1 MKLYDI
7 AVVGAG
13 PAGMIA
19 AIRAGQHGKNVIL
32 IERNDKLGKKL
43 KITGSNRCNVTNTAN
58 LDTFVEKFGK
68 RGSFLRSAFAKLS
81 NRRLMSFF
89 NAKGLKLKEE
99 ENGRVFPVSNKSTS
113 IIKVL
118 KEYLSENRVEI
129 NYNTRLEKIK
139 VKNGYFSLD
148 LGNDNHI
155 ATKKVI
161 LATGGVSYPSTGS
174 TGDGF
179 NIARKLGHKVTALK
193 PGLVP
198 LIASDEYVKELQGLT
213 LENVVLTFKYGK
225 RKIVSETGNLI
236 FTHFGISGPLVLDLS
251 SKIVP
256 LFDKNEI
263 INLFIDL
270 KPQLTN
276 FELEDMLINEFKA
289 RSKTE
294 FKNFMKLFIPNRM
307 IPIIIE
313 LLEINPKKNVN
324 QVNRK
329 ERIAISNLLKAF
341 PLTLTGFQSID
352 KAMVTCGGISKKEI
366 DPQTMESKIVPGI
379 YFAGEIIDLCAPS
392 GGYNLQ
398 EAFST
403 GYLAGESAA
412 ESLNQ

>member
-13 PAGMIA
+13 PAGMMA
-19 AIRAGQHGKNVIL
+19 AIRAGQHGKKVIL

-43 KITGSNRCNVTNTAN
+43 KITGSSRCNVTNTAN
-58 LDTFVEKFGK
+58 LDTFIEKFGK
-68 RGSFLRSAFAKLS
+68 RGSFLRSSFVKLS
-81 NRRLMSFF
+81 NRRLISFF

-113 IIKVL
+113 VIKVL
-118 KEYLSENRVEI
+118 KEYLSKNRVEI

-139 VKNGYFSLD
+139 VKSDYFSLD
-148 LGNDNHI
+148 LGKDNYI

-179 NIARKLGHKVTALK
+179 NIAQKLGHKVTALK

-198 LIASDEYVKELQGLT
+198 LITSEEYVKELQGIT

-256 LFDKNEI
+256 LFDKNEKI
-263 INLFIDL
+263 DLFIDL
-270 KPQLTN
+270 KPELTN
-276 FELEDMLINEFKA
+276 FELEDRLIKEFET

-294 FKNFMKLFIPNRM
+294 FKNFMKLFVPNRM
-307 IPIIIE
+307 IPIITE
-313 LLEINPKKNVN
+313 LLKINPKKNVN

-329 ERIAISNLLKAF
+329 ERIAISNLIKAF
-341 PLTLTGFQSID
+341 SLTLTGFQPID
-352 KAMVTCGGISKKEI
+352 KAMITCGGISKKEI
-366 DPQTMESKIVPGI
+366 NPQTMESKIVPGI

-412 ESLNQ
+412 KSLKQ